1 MMEKRI
7 IPVLGITAI
16 VLLLIII
23 VIKVQKWQKANY
35 GKVTGTVI
43 SKQDDLMV
51 FKDTDDFIYKFK
63 SNNDLNSGDQAVL
76 EYTGVLN
83 KNASNMDVN
92 IVSAEKLVNST
103 TTDLSKWTDSGIF
116 SKFYTQAYNTLV
128 NLSLD
133 EKIGQ
138 LLLVRYPGG
147 DASNYKVGG
156 YVFFEKDF
164 KDKAKEAVIE
174 MVDSLNKNSKIPLLT
189 AVDEE
194 GGKVNR
200 ISTNP
205 NLRDEP
211 YKSSKEIYDN
221 GGWDAIMADTKD
233 KSKLLSSLHINVN
246 LAPVVDMSTDTNS
259 YIYDRTIGYGV
270 DITSKYAD
278 TVIYASKGTDVS
290 YVLKHFPGYGEN
302 KDTHTSGSTD
312 TTPYDEIINNNIL
325 PFKAGIEAGAEAVL
339 VSHNIF
345 SNIDADPASL
355 SGPIHNLLRS
365 NLGFTGVIITDDLD
379 MGATTSI
386 SNRYVDALLAG
397 NDLLIVTDY
406 ENAFKQIKNGIQNG
420 AITEDYIN
428 KLVLRDLAWKYYKLL
443 SFQESK

>member
-1 MMEKRI
+1 MEKRI

-103 TTDLSKWTDSGIF
+103 TTDLSKWTDNGIF

-156 YVFFEKDF
+156 YVFYEKDF

-174 MVDSLNKNSKIPLLT
+174 MVDSLHKNSKIPLLT

-259 YIYDRTIGYGV
+259 YIYNRTIGYGV

-420 AITEDYIN
+420 VITEDYIN

>member
-1 MMEKRI
+1 MEKRI

>member
-1 MMEKRI
+1 MKKKI
-7 IPVLGITAI
+7 IPILGVIAV

-23 VIKVQKWQKANY
+23 VIKVQKLEKSNY
-35 GKVTGTVI
+35 GKITGTVI

-51 FKDTDDFIYKFK
+51 FKDMDDFIYTFK
-63 SNNDLNSGDQAVL
+63 SNDDLNIGDQVIL

-83 KNASNMDVN
+83 KNASNLDVN
-92 IVSAEKLVNST
+92 IVSAEKLVNAEAN
-103 TTDLSKWTDSGIF
+103 DLSKWNDNGIF
-116 SKFYTQAYNTLV
+116 SKFYTQAYNTLMS
-128 NLSLD
+128 LSLD

-138 LLLVRYPGG
+138 LLLIRYPGE

-164 KDKAKEAVIE
+164 KDKAKEAVID
-174 MVDSLNKNSKIPLLT
+174 MVDFLNKNSKIPLLT

-312 TTPYDEIINNNIL
+312 TTTYDEIVNNNIM

-339 VSHNIF
+339 VSHNTF
-345 SNIDADPASL
+345 SSIDANPASL

-365 NLGFTGVIITDDLD
+365 NLGFTGVIMTDDLD
-379 MGATTSI
+379 MGATTSV

-420 AITEDYIN
+420 VITEDYIN